1 MALRLR
7 RGTDAQRQLITP
19 LEGELIFATDT
30 KLLYAGDGTTAGG
43 VAVTGA
49 GGGGVTTL
57 QLLTDTDISTP
68 QNNQVLTWNSGS
80 SKWYAANNAGAG
92 SLGLNDLSNV
102 FISGDLYPG
111 DILIA
116 DGAGNFTPQSFSDF
130 FNEDQNYKINIV
142 GDDSTIILNTDN
154 NALNGSTITAT
165 TRFVGNVTGDITGN
179 STGTHT
185 GLVVGDVSG
194 SIFGDDSSLLVD
206 GVNSRINIDNGSIY
220 AVDGVLRNRNDFN
233 INIGAI
239 GDADA
244 TALKITVVDNSPP
257 IDMVGLA
264 QSGFGG
270 AFKMSFTGYHGA
282 LDTPTQG
289 VAGDYLGG
297 IQARSLDGSTGNL
310 VPSSVVTFQI
320 DPASTVATDTAKGMI
335 RLINNNGTA
344 SVPALVATSIAANG
358 DMAIA
363 NTVGYSPLATLDVN
377 GFAKLAVL
385 TAEPTTPAQGMI
397 AIADGA
403 TWDPS
408 GVASTK
414 KQTVVYLGSAW
425 VQIAIEA

>member
-7 RGTDAQRQLITP
+7 RGTDAERLNITP
-19 LEGELIFATDT
+19 VDGELIYTTDT

-43 VAVTGA
+43 NVVA
-49 GGGGVTTL
+49 GGGGGGGSTTL
-57 QLLTDTDISTP
+57 TALTDTD
-68 QNNQVLTWNSGS
+68 
-80 SKWYAANNAGAG
+80 
-92 SLGLNDLSNV
+92 LS
-102 FISGDLYPG
+102 
-111 DILIA
+111 
-116 DGAGNFTPQSFSDF
+116 GAGNNDILAYNTGTNKWEPASA
-130 FNEDQNYKINIV
+130 INVNVTGNLTGNAAGAHTGTLDGDVSGSIF
-142 GDDSTIILNTDN
+142 GDDS
-154 NALNGSTITAT
+154 ALLVDAISSTIPGERISGTANINVIGSVT
-165 TRFVGNVTGDITGN
+165 GNVVGNLTGNVTGDITGN

-185 GLVVGDVSG
+185 GPVRGDVSG
-194 SIFGDDSSLLVD
+194 SIFGDDSSILVD

-239 GDADA
+239 GDAEA
-244 TALKITVVDNSPP
+244 TGLKVTVVDNSPP
-257 IDMVGLA
+257 IDMIGLA
-264 QSGFGG
+264 QGGFGG
-270 AFKMSFTGYHGA
+270 AFKMAFTGYHGA

-289 VAGDYLGG
+289 AAGDYLGG

-344 SVPALVATSIAANG
+344 SAPVLVATSIASNG

-385 TAEPTTPAQGMI
+385 TAEPTTPAEGMI
-397 AIADGA
+397 AIADGS

-408 GVASTK
+408 GAAPTK